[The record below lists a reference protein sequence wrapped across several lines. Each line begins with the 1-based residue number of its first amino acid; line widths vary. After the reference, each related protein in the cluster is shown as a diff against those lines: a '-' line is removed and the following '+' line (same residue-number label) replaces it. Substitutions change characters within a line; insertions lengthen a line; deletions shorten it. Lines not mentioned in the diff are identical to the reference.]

1 MTARKDG
8 KTWTADFYENGRSGR
23 RIRKK
28 GFATKSAAQRYESD
42 FFATYNETGRP
53 LDDRLSDLVNI
64 WHSLHGCSLKDQKAR
79 LSRTL
84 AVVER
89 LGNPR
94 VSDFD
99 ALRWARYRQSRLQD
113 VSPHT
118 VNHEQRYLSA
128 VFAELIRLG
137 AWTGINPLAN
147 IRQIKTDQTELSF
160 LTLEQVSQLLNEC
173 TRSKN
178 NHAYPVALICLA
190 TGARWD
196 EAESLTRAA
205 IFGGKAH
212 FHRTK
217 NRQSRSVP
225 IPKEVEAEAL
235 KVAMPGNGR
244 LFMSCRA
251 AFRSAYER
259 CGFQTPGQ
267 LTHILRHTFASH
279 YMMGGG
285 DILSLQR
292 ILGHSSIT
300 MTMRYAH
307 LSPDHLES
315 ALRLSPLSQIGHM
328 SIKSESGRGN

>member
-8 KTWTADFYENGRSGR
+8 KTWTADFYENGRAGR
-23 RIRKK
+23 RVRKK
-28 GFATKSAAQRYESD
+28 GFLTKAAAQRYESD
-42 FFATYNETGRP
+42 YFSTYNQTGRP
-53 LDDRLSDLVNI
+53 LDDRLSDLVNV
-64 WHSLHGCSLKDQKAR
+64 WYELHGCSLKDHKAR
-79 LSRTL
+79 LSRTM
-84 AVVER
+84 AIVER
-89 LGNPR
+89 LGNP
-94 VSDFD
+94 SASQFESL
-99 ALRWARYRQSRLQD
+99 AWARYRQARLKEA
-113 VSPHT
+113 SPHT

-128 VFAELIRLG
+128 VFSELIRLG
-137 AWTGINPLAN
+137 AWTGVNPLAN
-147 IRQIKTDQTELSF
+147 IRQIKTDQTELTF
-160 LTLEQVSQLLNEC
+160 LTLEQINQLLEEC
-173 TRSKN
+173 RRSSN
-178 NHAYPVALICLA
+178 NHTYPVALICLA

-196 EAESLTRAA
+196 EAESLGRAA

-225 IPKEVEAEAL
+225 IPKEVEEAAL
-235 KVAMPGNGR
+235 KVAMPGAGR

-251 AFRSAYER
+251 AFRGAYER
-259 CGFQTPGQ
+259 CGFETPGQ

-279 YMMGGG
+279 YMMAGG

-315 ALRLSPLSQIGHM
+315 ALRLSPLQQSSHVV
-328 SIKSESGRGN
+328 SL

>member
-8 KTWTADFYENGRSGR
+8 KTWTADFYERGRGGR

-28 GFATKSAAQRYESD
+28 GFLTKAAAQRFETD
-42 FFATYNETGRP
+42 FFASLKQTGRP
-53 LDDRLSDLVNI
+53 LDDRLSDLVEL
-64 WHSLHGCSLKDQKAR
+64 WHSLHGCSLKDEKAR
-79 LSRTL
+79 LTRTL
-84 AVVER
+84 AITER
-89 LGNPR
+89 LGNPQ
-94 VSDFD
+94 VCDFD
-99 ALRWARYRQSRLQD
+99 ALVWARYRQSRLKE

-128 VFAELIRLG
+128 VFSELIRLG
-137 AWTGINPLAN
+137 AWVGSNPLAN
-147 IRQIKTDQTELSF
+147 VRQIKTDQSELSF
-160 LTLEQVSQLLNEC
+160 LTLDQIDQLLDEC
-173 TRSKN
+173 RKSQN
-178 NHAYPVALICLA
+178 NHTYPVALLCLA

-196 EAESLTRAA
+196 EAESIGRNA

-225 IPKEVEAEAL
+225 IPDDVAALAL
-235 KVAMPGNGR
+235 KLGTPGNGR

-251 AFRSAYER
+251 AFRGAYER
-259 CGFQTPGQ
+259 CGFHTPGQ

-315 ALRLSPLSQIGHM
+315 ALRLSPLAQCKHEAFHAPS
-328 SIKSESGRGN
+328 SI